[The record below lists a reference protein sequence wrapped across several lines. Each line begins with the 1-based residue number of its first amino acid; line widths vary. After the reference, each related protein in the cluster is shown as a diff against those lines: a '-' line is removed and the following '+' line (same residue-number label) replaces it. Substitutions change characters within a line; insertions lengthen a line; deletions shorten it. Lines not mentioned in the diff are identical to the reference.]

1 MGIWAPSLPG
11 TETVQWGHKRPSFA
25 FLHPSLCPNSLRRS
39 QLCAHTWQYTHTH
52 TNTLTTVHRSG
63 WYFLTPT
70 SMLCTSMK
78 RRTHAHIYTVSW
90 TLASIESQSI
100 PSPPRHLTLP
110 PVELFSPHAALCIYI
125 ILLLIDHW
133 RPHSYP
139 FCLLRLCISCILATK
154 KSFFSPWYV

>member
-1 MGIWAPSLPG
+1 MGTQEALLCLPS
-11 TETVQWGHKRPSFA
+11 SF
-25 FLHPSLCPNSLRRS
+25 SLS
-39 QLCAHTWQYTHTH
+39 QLSQALTALCSYMTIHTH
-52 TNTLTTVHRSG
+52 TQ
-63 WYFLTPT
+63 
-70 SMLCTSMK
+70 
-78 RRTHAHIYTVSW
+78 THLLLFTGQAGISLHPLACCAHPWRGAHMHTYTVSW

>member
-39 QLCAHTWQYTHTH
+39 QLSAHTWQYTHTQTHLLLFTGQAGISLHPLACCAHPWRGAHMH
-52 TNTLTTVHRSG
+52 THTVR
-63 WYFLTPT
+63 
-70 SMLCTSMK
+70 
-78 RRTHAHIYTVSW
+78 W

-133 RPHSYP
+133 QPHSYP
-139 FCLLRLCISCILATK
+139 FCLLCLCISCILATK